1 MSVSCP
7 GICPR
12 ASPPS
17 HWAPVLRLLLAVAVS
32 VFLCDDLDSLK
43 GSGRG
48 HRPSTV
54 KPGLHVF
61 GRKGRMKCS
70 PHIIATGRPVHATGH
85 SDADLHPL
93 AEAASARPPRLL
105 SPPARAPGR
114 TSPCSPRFGLR
125 LRSPRKGDRAVTGN
139 GVLRFEFP
147 HVPEHGCVSVCV
159 CMSCACCVVH
169 MLYVWCV
176 CHMYVI
182 CALCVYVC
190 KCVVCIHILCVLCV
204 CCVYVCV
211 NVLCV
216 YVCCV
221 CCVYVR
227 CVCAC
232 CIVCCVCAHT
242 CAHGV

>member
-1 MSVSCP
+1 
-7 GICPR
+7 
-12 ASPPS
+12 
-17 HWAPVLRLLLAVAVS
+17 
-32 VFLCDDLDSLK
+32 
-43 GSGRG
+43 
-48 HRPSTV
+48 
-54 KPGLHVF
+54 
-61 GRKGRMKCS
+61 MKCS

-176 CHMYVI
+176 CHMYVV

-204 CCVYVCV
+204 LCVCV
-211 NVLCV
+211 CKCVVCICMLCVLCV
-216 YVCCV
+216 CALCV
-221 CCVYVR
+221 CMLHRVLRVCTHVCTWGMSEEAAPWPWLFPSEASPFNYVYLADSSTFSRKGNSLGEKSDKWCFV
-227 CVCAC
+227 AL
-232 CIVCCVCAHT
+232 
-242 CAHGV
+242 